1 MEVSWWIMKDRTIKI
16 LLIISIIIIIIGLIL
31 GFPLVDYFG
40 NTIINNSD
48 RFTSLLGILGLVAL
62 RLIIIIVTFGI
73 VIAIWLVYVIII
85 LLCKVKSKIENKKLK
100 IGKKNDMELIE
111 IVDENGNFTG
121 QIMDKEEAHDKNLLH
136 NEVGIFIINDDGK
149 VLLQKRSA
157 NKRFSPNKWGLCAGH
172 VEANESLENAAL
184 REIKE
189 EVGLDITS
197 KELIPYGER
206 EITISDSNSH
216 ITYFYYIRCN
226 KKENEFAIQTE
237 ELSEVKWFNIDEI
250 ITMIKEGK
258 TSFKENR
265 IKMFEKIKSDF

>member
-121 QIMDKEEAHDKNLLH
+121 KIMDKEEAHDKNLLH

-265 IKMFEKIKSDF
+265 IKLFEKIKSDF

>member
-1 MEVSWWIMKDRTIKI
+1 
-16 LLIISIIIIIIGLIL
+16 
-31 GFPLVDYFG
+31 
-40 NTIINNSD
+40 
-48 RFTSLLGILGLVAL
+48 
-62 RLIIIIVTFGI
+62 
-73 VIAIWLVYVIII
+73 
-85 LLCKVKSKIENKKLK
+85 
-100 IGKKNDMELIE
+100 MELIE
-111 IVDENGNFTG
+111 IVDKDGNFTG

-172 VEANESLENAAL
+172 VDANESLEAAAI
-184 REIKE
+184 REINE
-189 EVGLDITS
+189 ELGLDVTT

-216 ITYFYYIRCN
+216 ITYLYYIRCN
-226 KKENEFAIQTE
+226 KKENEFTIQKE
-237 ELSEVKWFNIDEI
+237 ELSEVKWFNVDEI

-265 IKMFEKIKSDF
+265 IKLFEKIKSDF

>member
-136 NEVGIFIINDDGK
+136 NEVGIFIINDEGK

-265 IKMFEKIKSDF
+265 IKLFEKIKSEF

>member
-121 QIMDKEEAHDKNLLH
+121 KIMDKEEAHDKNLLH

-265 IKMFEKIKSDF
+265 IKLFEKIKSEF